1 MISFTSHRV
10 AQITRMYI
18 FAILELAA
26 KIAAGS
32 RMCGC
37 QASQVNL
44 HARKVPC
51 IQRQLIKCV
60 EIVSWRQGAMT
71 CSMDGATLVEKQKR
85 KGRGEDV
92 IGEILFALTDIL
104 DEIAD
109 ISDIIADLTRS
120 RLIQLREIINPT
132 PSIHE

>member
-1 MISFTSHRV
+1 MIHKSRNVIYRKVDGMIHSCQGQMISFTSHRV

-60 EIVSWRQGAMT
+60 K
-71 CSMDGATLVEKQKR
+71 LVLK
-85 KGRGEDV
+85 
-92 IGEILFALTDIL
+92 
-104 DEIAD
+104 
-109 ISDIIADLTRS
+109 
-120 RLIQLREIINPT
+120 
-132 PSIHE
+132 

>member
-1 MISFTSHRV
+1 
-10 AQITRMYI
+10 
-18 FAILELAA
+18 
-26 KIAAGS
+26 
-32 RMCGC
+32 
-37 QASQVNL
+37 
-44 HARKVPC
+44 
-51 IQRQLIKCV
+51 
-60 EIVSWRQGAMT
+60 MT

-92 IGEILFALTDIL
+92 IGEILFALTDIS